1 MIAFER
7 VIHGLVWGVSLTS
20 FSFGLYHWLV
30 LDIPFIFGAAITYI
44 IVLLCIP
51 WLTSSKRWGAVLQG
65 LLMVN
70 MILNGWGAFGW
81 YRTIYFYDDLVH
93 FISPVVMMW
102 GFSIWYC
109 LKHGGHAKIPWKV
122 VALAL
127 FIGFIWEP
135 MEYYGDRLFAT
146 KTYGQADQP
155 LDTVYD
161 LVMDTT
167 GVAVGYL
174 VFLCTRHPVL
184 RWILRYAD

>member
-1 MIAFER
+1 MISFER
-7 VIHGLVWGVSLTS
+7 IVRGLVWGVSGTS
-20 FSFGLYHWLV
+20 FLFGLYHWLV

-44 IVLLCIP
+44 IVLFCVPL
-51 WLTSSKRWGAVLQG
+51 LTQLGRWGAVLQL

-70 MILNGWGAFGW
+70 MLLNGWGAFGW

-109 LKHGGHAKIPWKV
+109 LKHGGNARIPWGV

-127 FIGFIWEP
+127 FIGFVWEP
-135 MEYYGDRLFAT
+135 MEYYGDMFFLT
-146 KTYGQADQP
+146 KTYGQTDQP

-161 LVMDTT
+161 LIMDTS
-167 GVAVGYL
+167 GVAFGYL
-174 VFLCTRHPVL
+174 VFLFTRHQTL
-184 RWILRYAD
+184 RWVLSKS

>member
-1 MIAFER
+1 MISFER
-7 VIHGLVWGVSLTS
+7 VVRGLVWGVALAS
-20 FSFGLYHWLV
+20 FLFGLYHWLV
-30 LDIPFIFGAAITYI
+30 LDIPFVFGAAITYI
-44 IVLLCIP
+44 IVLFWIP
-51 WLTSSKRWGAVLQG
+51 WLTSSRRWGAMLQV

-81 YRTIYFYDDLVH
+81 YRTFYFYDDLVH

-109 LKHGGHAKIPWKV
+109 LKHGGNARIPWKI

-135 MEYYGDRLFAT
+135 MEYYGDMLLAS
-146 KTYGQADQP
+146 KTYGQAGQP

-161 LVMDTT
+161 LVMDTS
-167 GVAVGYL
+167 GVAAGYV
-174 VFLCTRHPVL
+174 VFLFTRHAAL
-184 RWILRYAD
+184 RWILSK